1 LDLTKTVQVTQEK
14 KKKKEG
20 NTKENTKT
28 QQNNQQTIAIVGAH
42 WLMHGT
48 HALASGIHA

>member
-1 LDLTKTVQVTQEK
+1 LDLTKTVQVTQE
-14 KKKKEG
+14 KKEG